1 MNEEKILDP
10 VLLQQIEESE
20 QDAPKT
26 ETISPLE
33 VIFLVG
39 VTFIV
44 FPLIGYLTY

>member
-20 QDAPKT
+20 EDAPQT
-26 ETISPLE
+26 E
-33 VIFLVG
+33 VISKAEIILLLG
-39 VTFIV
+39 ITFIV